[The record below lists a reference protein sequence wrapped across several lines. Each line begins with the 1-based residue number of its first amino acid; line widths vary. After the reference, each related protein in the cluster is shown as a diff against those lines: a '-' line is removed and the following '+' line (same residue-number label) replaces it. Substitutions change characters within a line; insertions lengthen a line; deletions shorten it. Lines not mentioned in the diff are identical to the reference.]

1 MRNKYLPSFVKRRGK
16 ITTGQIENLNSIS
29 NYEIKK
35 PFDIDAHLLLYSKTI
50 LEIGF
55 GNGENIIK
63 LAKENLNNLYIGSE
77 VYLAGIGHLIGN
89 IKKDNLSNIK
99 IINGDVRYFLEEV
112 KQPLFD
118 EIVIICPDPWPKVK
132 HHKRRMINDEFLKLI
147 YPTIKAKGNLYIST
161 DWKNYAES
169 ITDVLK
175 NSKIFVNKNLVSNT
189 VFTPTKFQKK
199 AITEGRKIFS
209 FKVKK
214 K

>member
-77 VYLAGIGHLIGN
+77 VYLAGIGQLIGN
-89 IKKDNLSNIK
+89 IKKHNLSNIK

-169 ITDVLK
+169 ITDVLI

>member
-77 VYLAGIGHLIGN
+77 VYLAGIGQLIGN
-89 IKKDNLSNIK
+89 IKKHNLSNIK

-112 KQPLFD
+112 KQPMFD

-189 VFTPTKFQKK
+189 VSTPTKFQKK

>member
-77 VYLAGIGHLIGN
+77 VYLAGIGQLIGN
-89 IKKDNLSNIK
+89 IKKHNLSNIK

-147 YPTIKAKGNLYIST
+147 HPTIKAKGNLYIST
-161 DWKNYAES
+161 DWENYAES
-169 ITDVLK
+169 INDVLK

-189 VFTPTKFQKK
+189 VSTPTKFQKK

>member
-35 PFDIDAHLLLYSKTI
+35 PFDIDAHLLSYSKTI

-63 LAKENLNNLYIGSE
+63 LAKENLSNLYIGSE

-99 IINGDVRYFLEEV
+99 IINGDVRCFLEEV

-118 EIVIICPDPWPKVK
+118 EIVIICPDPWPKLK

-147 YPTIKAKGNLYIST
+147 YPTIKANGNLYIST
-161 DWKNYAES
+161 DWENYAES
-169 ITDVLK
+169 INEVLK
-175 NSKIFVNKNLVSNT
+175 KSKIFVNKNLVSNT
-189 VFTPTKFQKK
+189 VSMPTKFQKK

>member
-16 ITTGQIENLNSIS
+16 ITTGQIENLNLIS

>member
-77 VYLAGIGHLIGN
+77 VYLAGIGQLIGN
-89 IKKDNLSNIK
+89 IKKHNLSNIK

-189 VFTPTKFQKK
+189 VSTPTKFQKK

>member
-63 LAKENLNNLYIGSE
+63 LAKENLSNLYIGSE

-99 IINGDVRYFLEEV
+99 IINGDVRCFLEEV

-118 EIVIICPDPWPKVK
+118 EIVIICPDPWPKLK

-147 YPTIKAKGNLYIST
+147 YPTIKA
-161 DWKNYAES
+161 
-169 ITDVLK
+169 
-175 NSKIFVNKNLVSNT
+175 VSYTHLTLPTT
-189 VFTPTKFQKK
+189 V
-199 AITEGRKIFS
+199 S
-209 FKVKK
+209 V
-214 K
+214 

>member
-189 VFTPTKFQKK
+189 VSTPTKFQKK

>member
-1 MRNKYLPSFVKRRGK
+1 M
-16 ITTGQIENLNSIS
+16 
-29 NYEIKK
+29 
-35 PFDIDAHLLLYSKTI
+35 LLYSKTI

>member
-77 VYLAGIGHLIGN
+77 VYLAGIGQLIGN
-89 IKKDNLSNIK
+89 IKKHNLSNIK

>member
-63 LAKENLNNLYIGSE
+63 LAKENLSNLYIGSE

-99 IINGDVRYFLEEV
+99 IINGDVRCFLEKV

-118 EIVIICPDPWPKVK
+118 EIVIICPDPWPKLK

-147 YPTIKAKGNLYIST
+147 YPTIKANGNLYIST
-161 DWKNYAES
+161 DWENYAES
-169 ITDVLK
+169 INDVLK
-175 NSKIFVNKNLVSNT
+175 KSKIFVNKSLVSNT
-189 VFTPTKFQKK
+189 VSTPTKFQKK

>member
-35 PFDIDAHLLLYSKTI
+35 PFDIDAHLLLYSRTI

-55 GNGENIIK
+55 GNGENIIN

-99 IINGDVRYFLEEV
+99 IINGDVRCFLEEV

-118 EIVIICPDPWPKVK
+118 EIVIICPDPWPKLK

-147 YPTIKAKGNLYIST
+147 YPTIKAKGNLCIST
-161 DWKNYAES
+161 DWENYAES
-169 ITDVLK
+169 INDVLK

-189 VFTPTKFQKK
+189 VSTPTKFQKK

>member
-1 MRNKYLPSFVKRRGK
+1 MRNKYLSSFVKRRGK

-77 VYLAGIGHLIGN
+77 VYLAGIGQLIGN
-89 IKKDNLSNIK
+89 IKKHNLSNIK

-112 KQPLFD
+112 KQPMFD

-189 VFTPTKFQKK
+189 VSTPTKFQKK